1 MELARV
7 PGLELELN
15 PKPLPQPVLLELEP
29 EPELVRRSS
38 HRHRCAGACQGGP
51 PLLPAAVAWVVAA
64 SAVVSASVVAAAWC
78 GPSVPCHWKAEAEAA
93 AASLWPFAEVA
104 AASPCGAGAGL
115 PPPASQMAPRRRALA
130 RDGRRR
136 LRTCHITVG
145 PTTTS
150 GSGRDR
156 PRCLLPSRRK
166 RGVGSGIGLK
176 PRRHRH
182 RLGVRACQGKIRR
195 HLHAA
200 LVWSTLGKRN
210 GELLWDG
217 GGG

>member
-15 PKPLPQPVLLELEP
+15 PKPVPQPVSQPVLLELELRM

-51 PLLPAAVAWVVAA
+51 PLLPAAGAWVVAA
-64 SAVVSASVVAAAWC
+64 SAVVSASVAAAAWC
-78 GPSVPCHWKAEAEAA
+78 GASAPCHWKAEAEAA

-130 RDGRRR
+130 ARRAPSAAHLSRHGR
-136 LRTCHITVG
+136 T
-145 PTTTS
+145 
-150 GSGRDR
+150 
-156 PRCLLPSRRK
+156 
-166 RGVGSGIGLK
+166 
-176 PRRHRH
+176 HRH
-182 RLGVRACQGKIRR
+182 QWQRP
-195 HLHAA
+195 
-200 LVWSTLGKRN
+200 
-210 GELLWDG
+210 
-217 GGG
+217 